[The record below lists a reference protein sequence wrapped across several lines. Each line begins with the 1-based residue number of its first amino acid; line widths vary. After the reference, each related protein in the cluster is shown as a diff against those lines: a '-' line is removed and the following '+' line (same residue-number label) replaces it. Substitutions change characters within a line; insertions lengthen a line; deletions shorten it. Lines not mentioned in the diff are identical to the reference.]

1 VAVVVMVEVAELN
14 NNLDCIDSCL
24 QFVIDVG
31 EDNGEVP

>member
-1 VAVVVMVEVAELN
+1 VVMVEVAELN